1 MRSGQSS
8 GRSSTEHWPTFD
20 LTYTFNPE
28 DIGRWTSFEPDE
40 VVIHDP
46 DETGEPD
53 RWISARR
60 NAYLPIEELR

>member
-1 MRSGQSS
+1 MTSGQSS
-8 GRSSTEHWPTFD
+8 GRSSTEHWPTFE

-46 DETGEPD
+46 DGEEATD
-53 RWISARR
+53 RWISAKR
-60 NAYLPIEELR
+60 NAYLPVEELR

>member
-1 MRSGQSS
+1 MVSGQSS
-8 GRSSTEHWPTFD
+8 ERRSTEDWPTFG

-46 DETGEPD
+46 DEEAAPD
-53 RWISARR
+53 RWVSAKR